1 MKSDVIVG
9 LQHGDEGKGK
19 VSLCLSKDKK
29 YTLCLRY
36 NGGPNAGH
44 TIYKNGKKIVLHQIP
59 CGILEELPSI
69 IGSGCVIDLEKLSI
83 EIEEL
88 KTIGLDID
96 KLLKISFNA
105 HIITKDHITDD
116 MQNDTI
122 GSTSSGIRPVNRD
135 KYNRNGKRIM
145 DIPKNELEKYIGNVE
160 IINPVLYIEEN
171 DDYILCEGAQG
182 FELDIDHGHYPFVT
196 STHCCSGFVFNSG
209 IAPNK
214 IKEVYGVSKIYSTY
228 IGQMQFQPENDQDL
242 NRVGLLGNEF
252 GSTTSRKRQCNWL
265 NLDRL
270 KTSMFVNGVTILII
284 NKCDIIIELG
294 VYKLINNNEII
305 QFESWIEMTE
315 YIIKALS
322 NYINPDNIRFSY
334 NKDFI

>member
-9 LQHGDEGKGK
+9 LQYGDEGKGK
-19 VSLCLSKDKK
+19 VSLCLSKDEK

-44 TIYKNGKKIVLHQIP
+44 TIYKDDKKIVLHQIP
-59 CGILEELPSI
+59 CGIIEGLTSI
-69 IGSGCVIDLEKLSI
+69 IGSACVVDLEKLSI

-88 KTIGLDID
+88 KSIGLDID
-96 KLLKISFNA
+96 NLLKISFNA
-105 HIITKDHITDD
+105 HIITKEHINDD
-116 MQNDTI
+116 KRNDTI

-135 KYNRNGKRIM
+135 KYDRIGKRII
-145 DIPKNELEKYIGNVE
+145 DIPKNELEKYIGNIE
-160 IINPVLYIEEN
+160 IINPVGYIEEN
-171 DDYILCEGAQG
+171 NGYILCEGAQG
-182 FELDIDHGHYPFVT
+182 FELDIDYGNYPFVT

-214 IKEVYGVSKIYSTY
+214 IKEIYGVSKIYSTY
-228 IGQMQFQPENDQDL
+228 VGNMNYQPEDDKEL
-242 NRVGLLGNEF
+242 IRLGELGNEF

-265 NLDRL
+265 NLDKL
-270 KTSMFVNGVTILII
+270 KTSMYVNGVTTLII
-284 NKCDIIIELG
+284 NKCDIIKELD

-305 QFESWIEMTE
+305 QFKSWSEMMD
-315 YIIKALS
+315 YIKVALRKYIDPNNIK
-322 NYINPDNIRFSY
+322 FSY

>member
-1 MKSDVIVG
+1 MKADVIVG
-9 LQHGDEGKGK
+9 LQHGYEGKGK
-19 VSLCLSKDKK
+19 VSLCLSKDEK

-44 TIYKNGKKIVLHQIP
+44 TIYKNEKKIVLHQIP
-59 CGILEELPSI
+59 CGILEGLPSI
-69 IGSGCVIDLEKLSI
+69 IGSGCVIDLVKLSM

-88 KTIGLDID
+88 KSIGIDID
-96 KLLKISFNA
+96 KLLKISYNA
-105 HIITKDHITDD
+105 HIITKNHIADD

-135 KYNRNGKRIM
+135 KYDRNGTRVM
-145 DIPKNELEKYIGNVE
+145 DIPKNELEQHIGNVE
-160 IINPVLYIEEN
+160 IINPITYIQEN
-171 DDYILCEGAQG
+171 DGYILCEGAQG
-182 FELDIDHGHYPFVT
+182 FELDIDHGNYPFVT

-228 IGQMQFQPENDQDL
+228 IGNMEFQPDNDDNL
-242 NRVGLLGNEF
+242 NRIGLLGNEF

-265 NLDRL
+265 NMDRL
-270 KTSMFVNGVTILII
+270 KTSMYVNGVTILII

-294 VYKLINNNEII
+294 IYKLISNNKII
-305 QFESWIEMTE
+305 QLESWNDMMNF
-315 YIIKALS
+315 IIQELS
-322 NYINPDNIRFSY
+322 NYIDPNNIIFSY